1 MYYRFKNY
9 LKKYK
14 LIKQYPLY
22 IKKKNKTLR
31 AFVDEIAKNLVKK
44 KTSQILKEKNFREI
58 SNFFNEKY
66 ISLFFY
72 YYFYKK
78 IYTKVAN
85 QEILKHI
92 KKKKIKTNFFQN
104 DLIDYLYSFKVL
116 TKLLLY
122 LLQSLFIVI

>member
-78 IYTKVAN
+78 NIYK
-85 QEILKHI
+85 
-92 KKKKIKTNFFQN
+92 
-104 DLIDYLYSFKVL
+104 SC
-116 TKLLLY
+116 
-122 LLQSLFIVI
+122 